1 MRGRGAGCAAVLLM
15 VLTGCGDDGG
25 TADAKATSTPKP
37 TTAPG
42 VDGEVDAGKVFTD
55 AELKAALLPA
65 KAVGKKARASEAT
78 LGFFDLHRGGGDW
91 GTCEPATK
99 LLGEL
104 RRMQGASAGHTL
116 RPLPGPVSDGDPFV
130 SESLISMPAE
140 QASRYLDLRRQLHDG
155 CPVVTVDTE
164 AAPVDEHHQAWK
176 WPDMGD
182 EAVLE
187 TLRYTGGDEY
197 DGTPYYTIEMRV
209 GGVLV
214 LVDGGTDKA
223 LTISSAAK
231 AAERVR
237 RELYKAS

>member
-15 VLTGCGDDGG
+15 VLTGCGNGG
-25 TADAKATSTPKP
+25 DAKATPTPKP

-42 VDGEVDAGKVFTD
+42 VDAGADPGKVFTD

-65 KAVGKKARASEAT
+65 KAIGKKARATEPA
-78 LGFFDLHRGGGDW
+78 LGFFNQHIGGGDW

-99 LLGEL
+99 VLGEL
-104 RRMQGASAGHTL
+104 RSMKGASAAHTV
-116 RPLPGPVSDGDPFV
+116 RPRPGPVSDDDPYV